1 MIKVC
6 IASKIGI
13 AGLQKDARM
22 LELRKSTLEAQKRKP
37 GTSSGGGLKLTTA
50 QIKTSSSTS
59 KATSVPALK
68 APVRKVVFEWKYHS
82 WWPVITLAPPP
93 SS

>member
-37 GTSSGGGLKLTTA
+37 AATFPGGAPKLTTT
-50 QIKTSSSTS
+50 QIKSSSS
-59 KATSVPALK
+59 PKASAPVLK

-82 WWPVITLAPPP
+82 WWPVVTLAPP
-93 SS
+93 SA

>member
-37 GTSSGGGLKLTTA
+37 GTSSGGPKLTTA
-50 QIKTSSSTS
+50 QIKSSSAS
-59 KATSVPALK
+59 KPTSVPVFK
-68 APVRKVVFEWKYHS
+68 APARKAVFEWKYHS
-82 WWPVITLAPPP
+82 WWPVVTLAPSP